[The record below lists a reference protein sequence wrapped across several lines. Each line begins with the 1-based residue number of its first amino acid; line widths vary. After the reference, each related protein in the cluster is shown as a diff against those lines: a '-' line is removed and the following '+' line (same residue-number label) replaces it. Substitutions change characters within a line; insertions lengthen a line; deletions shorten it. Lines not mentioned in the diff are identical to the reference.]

1 MVFGQSEEFD
11 ERSRISKSVRKF
23 TKQVESVSFQR
34 CVVGKEIRSNRRME
48 SGSKLT
54 SERKKGLG

>member
-23 TKQVESVSFQR
+23 TKQVESVKFPEMGVERRDEKQLR
-34 CVVGKEIRSNRRME
+34 NVVGLKIDF
-48 SGSKLT
+48 
-54 SERKKGLG
+54 